1 MSIESRLQNMYR
13 YRDEALKDPVAN
25 KLYLEDLAISIP
37 EFERMVKQ
45 PKKVFETYRG
55 FAVDEAFK
63 AEEINND

>member
-37 EFERMVKQ
+37 EFERMAKQ
-45 PKKVFETYRG
+45 PKNEITVMNG
-55 FAVDEAFK
+55 FDYNDDEA
-63 AEEINND
+63 

>member
-1 MSIESRLQNMYR
+1 LKADCKICIAIAMRL
-13 YRDEALKDPVAN
+13 LKTPVAN

>member
-1 MSIESRLQNMYR
+1 
-13 YRDEALKDPVAN
+13 
-25 KLYLEDLAISIP
+25 
-37 EFERMVKQ
+37 MVKQ